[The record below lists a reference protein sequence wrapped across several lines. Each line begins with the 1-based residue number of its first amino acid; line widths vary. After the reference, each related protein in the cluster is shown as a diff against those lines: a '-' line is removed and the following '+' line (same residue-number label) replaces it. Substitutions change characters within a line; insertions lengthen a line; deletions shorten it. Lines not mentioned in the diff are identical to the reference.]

1 MPGHLADYVEQ
12 VPVNNVL
19 MVVLLHYRPENKLPF
34 EKVRYR
40 FPQLAFHSHVPLQ

>member
-34 EKVRYR
+34 EKASLSQMWM
-40 FPQLAFHSHVPLQ
+40 F